1 MSGAALRLEGVWL
14 ALGPRLLVPPLTL
27 TVAPGTATTL
37 MGPSGC
43 GKSSLLASLCGMLEP
58 AFRCG
63 GRAWLGD
70 RELGPLPPERRRLG
84 ILFQDDLLFPHL
96 TVGENIS
103 FGLPPGPRA
112 RRRAELDAAL
122 ADAGLAGF
130 ANRDPATLS
139 GGQRARIALLRTL
152 AARPEAL
159 LLDEPF
165 AKLDSELRN
174 RFRNFVFD
182 HGRRGRYGPRR
193 LARGRFGRRSAR
205 GEFSGGRPGRFGAG
219 RPAPGAFGHRTSG
232 HLLIGAVHRAPLHDG
247 HFPGPAQQPGR
258 HLAD

>member
-1 MSGAALRLEGVWL
+1 MSGASLRLDGVWL
-14 ALGPRLLVPPLTL
+14 GLGPRLLVPPLTL
-27 TVAPGTATTL
+27 SVAPGTVTTL

-182 HGRRGRYGPRR
+182 HGRRLGWPTLLVTHDPADAAAAGGPLVTLASAPSAAVFGPRPA
-193 LARGRFGRRSAR
+193 AR
-205 GEFSGGRPGRFGAG
+205 AG
-219 RPAPGAFGHRTSG
+219 
-232 HLLIGAVHRAPLHDG
+232 PLDG
-247 HFPGPAQQPGR
+247 LPQPGR
-258 HLAD
+258 AQ

>member
-1 MSGAALRLEGVWL
+1 MSGTSLRLDGVWL
-14 ALGPRLLVPPLTL
+14 ALGPRVLVPPLTL
-27 TVAPGTATTL
+27 TVAPGTVTTL

-58 AFRCG
+58 AFGCG

-122 ADAGLAGF
+122 AEAGLAGF

-174 RFRNFVFD
+174 RFRHFVFE
-182 HGRRGRYGPRR
+182 HGRRLRLPTLLVTHDPADAAAASGPVVT
-193 LARGRFGRRSAR
+193 LAPAPPAAVFGGQSAAEA
-205 GEFSGGRPGRFGAG
+205 GPLDGLPEPGRA
-219 RPAPGAFGHRTSG
+219 R
-232 HLLIGAVHRAPLHDG
+232 
-247 HFPGPAQQPGR
+247 
-258 HLAD
+258 

>member
-1 MSGAALRLEGVWL
+1 MSGASLRLDGVWL
-14 ALGPRLLVPPLTL
+14 ALGERLLVPPLTL
-27 TVAPGTATTL
+27 SVAPGTVTTL
-37 MGPSGC
+37 MGPSGS
-43 GKSSLLASLCGMLEP
+43 GKSSLLASLCGMLDP

-70 RELGPLPPERRRLG
+70 RELGPLPPEQRRLG

-122 ADAGLAGF
+122 AEAGLAGF

-174 RFRNFVFD
+174 RFRHFVFE
-182 HGRRGRYGPRR
+182 HGRRLRLPTLLVTHDPADADAAGGPVVT
-193 LARGRFGRRSAR
+193 LAPAPPAAVFGTQTSAEAEPVD
-205 GEFSGGRPGRFGAG
+205 GLPEPGR
-219 RPAPGAFGHRTSG
+219 
-232 HLLIGAVHRAPLHDG
+232 
-247 HFPGPAQQPGR
+247 AQ
-258 HLAD
+258 

>member
-1 MSGAALRLEGVWL
+1 MTVASGAQPLRLADVRI
-14 ALGPRLLVPPLTL
+14 ALPGRVLIDGLSF
-27 TVAPGTATTL
+27 TVEAGRIVTV
-37 MGPSGC
+37 MGPSGS
-43 GKSSLLASLCGMLEP
+43 GKSALLSWI
-58 AFRCG
+58 G
-63 GRAWLGD
+63 GF
-70 RELGPLPPERRRLG
+70 LGPPFAVHGDVFLGTRSLNGAAPHARRVG

-174 RFRNFVFD
+174 RFRHFVFE
-182 HGRRGRYGPRR
+182 HGRRLRLPTLLVTHDPADAAAASGPVVT
-193 LARGRFGRRSAR
+193 LAPAPPAAVFGGQSAAEA
-205 GEFSGGRPGRFGAG
+205 GPLDGLPEPGRA
-219 RPAPGAFGHRTSG
+219 R
-232 HLLIGAVHRAPLHDG
+232 
-247 HFPGPAQQPGR
+247 
-258 HLAD
+258 